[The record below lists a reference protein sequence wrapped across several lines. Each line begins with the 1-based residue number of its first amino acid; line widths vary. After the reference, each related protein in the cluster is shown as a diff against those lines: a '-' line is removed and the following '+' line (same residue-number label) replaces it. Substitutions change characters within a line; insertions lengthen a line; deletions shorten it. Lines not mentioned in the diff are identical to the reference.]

1 MQELKDMADAELAQ
15 KLGEV
20 RQELFDLRIQKSTG
34 QLDRPLRVRGLR
46 RDIARIMTLMKQR
59 GKN

>member
-15 KLGEV
+15 KLGET
-20 RQELFDLRIQKSTG
+20 RQELFNLRIQKSTG

-59 GKN
+59 GRN